1 MDKPTP
7 GFFGTK
13 RFLPLF
19 ITQFLGAFND
29 NLFRSAIIML
39 ITFGMAEQIG
49 TAPAILN
56 NVAIGLFIL
65 PYFIFSALA
74 GQLADKYEKSG
85 QIIWIK
91 IWEVLLMLVGALGF
105 YLGSLPIL
113 IAVLAGLGLQS
124 TFFGPIKYS
133 ILPELMNQKELLS
146 ANALIEAGTFIAILL
161 GTIIGGLVATS
172 EGGVLGV
179 SVLTIIAALIGVFS
193 GRLVPKT
200 VPAAPDLK
208 ITKNIFAS
216 TRNQLKKAWSVDISR
231 YSILGISWVWMYG
244 SLYITQIPVVAKDH
258 LQGDETVV
266 TIFMACFT
274 LGIGLGSMLC
284 SKMLKGSISARLA
297 KPALLGLLALG
308 IALYLALPTVSESQ
322 KLLNITEFMQVP
334 FNWFILAL
342 LLSTAALAG
351 MIIVPMY
358 AILQDKSD
366 TSERS
371 RMIAAN
377 NIVNSGFMGG
387 GSITATIIVAVGLTT
402 PDVLLILALANL
414 LLLRP
419 AIKLHKTL

>member
-1 MDKPTP
+1 MDSPTP

-91 IWEVLLMLVGALGF
+91 IWEVLLMLTGALGF
-105 YLGSLPIL
+105 YLGSLPML

-133 ILPELMNQKELLS
+133 ILPELMNHKELLS

-172 EGGVLGV
+172 DGGVFGV
-179 SVLTIIAALIGVFS
+179 SVLTIVAALVGVLS

-200 VPAAPDLK
+200 TPAAPDLT
-208 ITKNIFAS
+208 ITKNIFTS
-216 TRNQLKKAWSVDISR
+216 TRHQMKKAWSADISR
-231 YSILGISWVWMYG
+231 YSILGISWIWMYG

-258 LQGDETVV
+258 LHGDETVV
-266 TIFMACFT
+266 TVFMACFT

-284 SKMLKGSISARLA
+284 SKLLKGAISARLA
-297 KPALLGLLALG
+297 KPALLGLLTLG
-308 IALYLALPTVSESQ
+308 IALYLALPTASDSTQ
-322 KLLNITEFMQVP
+322 LLGISEFMQVP
-334 FNWFILAL
+334 FNWLILAIL
-342 LLSTAALAG
+342 LVTAALAG

-366 TSERS
+366 SSERS

-377 NIVNSGFMGG
+377 NIVNSGFMAG
-387 GSITATIIVAVGLTT
+387 GSIIATVIVAVGLTT
-402 PDVLLILALANL
+402 ADVLLILAFANL
-414 LLLRP
+414 LILRP